1 MNGVDAGEE
10 NAEKTLNH
18 NFDLPK
24 RSYVI
29 ASKKT
34 VSCEGDDLQQ
44 EDLDFPSALA
54 TANLSIE
61 AEQGLA
67 RQTASFFQS
76 HYGVKFDNLLFSNMS
91 GEAFK
96 EAKPEGLDVEE
107 EADRQY
113 GVVTCD
119 GPSCFDNSEEIDS
132 HN

>member
-1 MNGVDAGEE
+1 ME
-10 NAEKTLNH
+10 NAKKTLNH

-34 VSCEGDDLQQ
+34 VSCEENDDVQQ
-44 EDLDFPSALA
+44 ADINFASALA

-76 HYGVKFDNLLFSNMS
+76 HYGITFDNVLFSEMS
-91 GEAFK
+91 GDAFK
-96 EAKPEGLDVEE
+96 KAKPKGLNVEE
-107 EADRQY
+107 EAEMQH

-119 GPSCFDNSEEIDS
+119 GPSCFDNSGYIAS
-132 HN
+132 YN